1 MFQERVRMESR
12 TGLGFGRDRELEN
25 PFFRT
30 RIGAHIQAAPWME
43 FGVMGQD
50 ARSPGYG
57 GPAPGNARDPFD
69 LQEAYVELFGNRKTG
84 WGASAGRRIIGYG
97 EQRLLGA
104 PDWAHTGR
112 TFDSAQLYYRWAG
125 VRVEALLMSSVQ
137 VRPEAFNRPVLS
149 DRVWGTYNRF
159 GPVDAYLLRHD
170 IPDGG
175 TNTLGGRVAGPIGAG
190 LRLSIEGV
198 AQNGSMGTLDHRA
211 FAWHSTLSRAFQ
223 LRWPVELSVEY
234 NYASGSDDPA
244 RRSGTFDQ
252 LYPANHEKYGQAD
265 LFGWRNLQHA
275 RTFDSIKFQ
284 KLTLRLMYSSYWL
297 ASPRDALYNL
307 QGRPIVR
314 SPLGTA
320 GRHVGHEVDIFATY
334 PWRGFLWGAGFAHFF
349 AGEFIRNTTPGVN
362 PRYVYFFQTYGF

>member
-1 MFQERVRMESR
+1 
-12 TGLGFGRDRELEN
+12 
-25 PFFRT
+25 
-30 RIGAHIQAAPWME
+30 
-43 FGVMGQD
+43 
-50 ARSPGYG
+50 
-57 GPAPGNARDPFD
+57 
-69 LQEAYVELFGNRKTG
+69 
-84 WGASAGRRIIGYG
+84 
-97 EQRLLGA
+97 
-104 PDWAHTGR
+104 
-112 TFDSAQLYYRWAG
+112 
-125 VRVEALLMSSVQ
+125 

-170 IPDGG
+170 VPDGG